1 MQTLPAFYEG
11 TTLSK
16 RQKNVTFIK
25 QFSDQ
30 EKEKLRVTETAR
42 PDTGLLPLPMN
53 RMSSS
58 QLNFNSEVLKIEAID
73 PETENELDN
82 AEMSN
87 CKPDQ
92 ASKGEESIA
101 KRSKSCPDKS
111 TESLYTEY
119 MMTEDEISDNHEK
132 QMTTKPQESQRYST

>member
-42 PDTGLLPLPMN
+42 PDTGLLPLPMH

-58 QLNFNSEVLKIEAID
+58 QLNFNPEVLKIEAID
-73 PETENELDN
+73 PETENELEN

-87 CKPDQ
+87 CKPDK

>member
-82 AEMSN
+82 AEISN